1 MSKVTDSSAMLGRA
15 FNILTFVTTS
25 ERSVTVP
32 EVIDAVQ
39 LPRPTVHR
47 ICNTLESM
55 GLLSRDLAR
64 NRLIAGPTLRK
75 MALDT
80 LASTEIALPRRAI
93 LRSTVKKVLETVTL
107 TVLEHDEILFLDRV
121 ESDSPLRLQLFAG
134 SRAPLHCTSAGKLFM
149 AMQSAER
156 RKRWLAAY
164 TLTQFTEFTIT
175 DPESLEVELKRIRA
189 EKVSVD
195 NQEYIEGMVGIAVP
209 ILDGR
214 GKTIAAVSVNGP
226 SSRMCLDDRDR
237 YVLPLRK
244 AAEELSLCLSQSE
257 EPS

>member
-1 MSKVTDSSAMLGRA
+1 M
-15 FNILTFVTTS
+15 
-25 ERSVTVP
+25 
-32 EVIDAVQ
+32 
-39 LPRPTVHR
+39 
-47 ICNTLESM
+47 
-55 GLLSRDLAR
+55 
-64 NRLIAGPTLRK
+64 RK
-75 MALDT
+75 IALDT

-93 LRSTVKKVLETVTL
+93 LRRTVNEVLETVTL

-156 RKRWLAAY
+156 RKRWLASY
-164 TLTQFTEFTIT
+164 TLTQFTEHTIT
-175 DPESLEVELKRIRA
+175 DPDKLEKELKRIRA

-209 ILDGR
+209 IFDGR

-226 SSRMCLDDRDR
+226 SSRMCLDDLDR

-244 AAEELSLCLSQSE
+244 AASDLGFCLSQSD
-257 EPS
+257 EPR